1 MSILGKTW
9 KIKNEDPGLSLIEK
23 LFVNR
28 NLQEDEIETF
38 LDPDLK
44 NMHDP
49 FLMKDMK
56 KAVTRI
62 KEAINEKER
71 IIIFGDYDVDGV
83 TGTAIL
89 FHTLKELGAE
99 VSYRLPHRVEDG
111 YGLNKKFVEDFVSS
125 GAKLIITVDCGIACK
140 DEIELI
146 CKNGI
151 DVIVTD
157 HHSIPEKL
165 PLEACAILHPKQP
178 GCKYPF
184 PELTGAGVSF
194 KLSKALFKTLS
205 TKEKYRDKIE
215 ELLDLVTM
223 GTIADLGPL
232 TGENRIIVK
241 HGLLRLKNTRW
252 PGLARLQKSA
262 GVDSRKMDTTTVSY
276 HLAPRLNAAGRLST
290 PYFALQLLLEN
301 GDKVL
306 QIAKK
311 LEKLNRERQ
320 KMTEEAL
327 EEAVKT
333 AEAQIKDR
341 YAIVIWGKNWH
352 LGIIGLIAGK
362 LAQKYNRPAF
372 IIGGDNEIL
381 TGSIRSIK
389 NFSAIDALNV
399 HKKYFD
405 HFGGHL
411 QAGGFS
417 IHRSKFVEFQNMIWQ
432 YTHKKLK
439 DQNLTP
445 ILAIDCEITK
455 NDLINETFT
464 LIDSFNPFGMA
475 NEEPIFLLK
484 NVNIKNLSP
493 CGAQNKHLRMQINV
507 GDKIFKAI
515 GFDFGP
521 FADMIKNQNKP
532 FDIALNLRQNEWQGK
547 KSLEFNVIDLDL
559 DCFF

>member
-9 KIKNEDPGLSLIEK
+9 KIKNEDTKLSLTEK
-23 LFVNR
+23 LFANR
-28 NLQEDEIETF
+28 NLHKKDEIKTF
-38 LDPDLK
+38 LDPDLE

-56 KAVTRI
+56 KAVARI
-62 KEAINEKER
+62 KEAIDKKER

-89 FHTLKELGAE
+89 FHTLKELGAL
-99 VSYRLPHRVEDG
+99 VSYRLPHRVDDG
-111 YGLNKKFVEDFVSS
+111 YGLNKKFIEDFVAS

-146 CKNGI
+146 CENGI

-165 PLEACAILHPKQP
+165 PLKACAILHPKQP

-205 TKEKYRDKIE
+205 TKEKYKEKTE

-232 TGENRIIVK
+232 VGENRIIVK
-241 HGLLRLKNTRW
+241 YGLVRLKNTRW
-252 PGLARLQKSA
+252 PGLSLLQKSA
-262 GVDSRKMDTTTVSY
+262 GVESRKMDTGVIGY

-290 PYFALQLLLEN
+290 PYFALQLLLED
-301 GDKVL
+301 GDKAV

-327 EEAVKT
+327 EEAIET
-333 AEAQIKDR
+333 AEAQIRDR
-341 YAIVIWGKNWH
+341 YAMVIWGRNWH

-372 IIGGDNEIL
+372 VIGGDREIL
-381 TGSIRSIK
+381 TGSVRSIK
-389 NFSAIDALNV
+389 NFSAIAALNA
-399 HKKYFD
+399 HKKYLD

-417 IHRSKFVEFQNMIWQ
+417 IHRSKFVEFQNMVWQ
-432 YTHKKLK
+432 YAHKELK
-439 DQNLTP
+439 DQNFAPVLT
-445 ILAIDCEITK
+445 IDCEITE
-455 NDLINETFT
+455 NDLIKETFMM
-464 LIDSFNPFGMA
+464 IDSFNPFGMA
-475 NEEPIFLLK
+475 NEEPVFLLK

-493 CGAQNKHLRMQINV
+493 CGIQNKHLRMQIDV
-507 GDKIFKAI
+507 GNKTFKAI

-521 FADMIKNQNKP
+521 FSDNIKNQNKP
-532 FDIALNLRQNEWQGK
+532 FNIALNLRQNEWRGE
-547 KSLEFNVIDLDL
+547 KSLEFNVIDLAL
-559 DCFF
+559 TC